1 MFFVIKYVYH
11 KIGTEHFHIERG
23 KSYGGNG
30 IRRGGAEFIDLG
42 KIIRVKMELLK
53 RAEWITNVRKHL
65 ISNYLIK
72 GGQ

>member
-1 MFFVIKYVYH
+1 MIFIYSCFFGRSNSFLFFVIKYVYH

-53 RAEWITNVRKHL
+53 RAE
-65 ISNYLIK
+65 
-72 GGQ
+72 